1 VTAGGGDDDDDTFD
15 DSDCGRLLDTIYNTC
30 DLRLVFAN
38 GQNIEGENAF
48 TMCQSGDAV
57 DYWACLMSCREDV
70 SHCSTLKQCAVER
83 CNAAMQDASN
93 GDDGGNGGKF
103 LWGCGG

>member
-1 VTAGGGDDDDDTFD
+1 
-15 DSDCGRLLDTIYNTC
+15 
-30 DLRLVFAN
+30 
-38 GQNIEGENAF
+38 
-48 TMCQSGDAV
+48 
-57 DYWACLMSCREDV
+57 
-70 SHCSTLKQCAVER
+70 VER